1 MKTSWRPHEVFNH
14 FFAFLFQLKRL
25 LPLSKTSPA
34 YLKKIEI
41 LLKEAGLK
49 LRYEKGNFKS
59 GHCLLEEQQIV
70 VVNKFYTVE
79 TKIQAL
85 TDILQ
90 QMQLPLDTLTP
101 ESRLLY
107 QELQQTG
114 LKL

>member
-1 MKTSWRPHEVFNH
+1 M
-14 FFAFLFQLKRL
+14 
-25 LPLSKTSPA
+25 SKTSPA
-34 YLKKIEI
+34 YLKKIEN

-59 GHCLLEEQQIV
+59 GHCLLEEQQVV

-90 QMQLPLDTLTP
+90 QMQLPQESLTP
-101 ESRLLY
+101 EARQLY

>member
-1 MKTSWRPHEVFNH
+1 MKTSPV
-14 FFAFLFQLKRL
+14 
-25 LPLSKTSPA
+25 
-34 YLKKIEI
+34 YLKKIET

-59 GHCLLEEQQIV
+59 GHCLLEEQQVV

-79 TKIQAL
+79 AKIQAI
-85 TDILQ
+85 TEILQ
-90 QMQLPLDTLTP
+90 QMQIQVDLLPP
-101 ESRLLY
+101 ESRQLY

>member
-1 MKTSWRPHEVFNH
+1 
-14 FFAFLFQLKRL
+14 L
-25 LPLSKTSPA
+25 KTSPV
-34 YLKKIEI
+34 YLKKIET

-59 GHCLLEEQQIV
+59 GHCLLEEQQVV

-79 TKIQAL
+79 AKIQAI
-85 TDILQ
+85 TEILQ
-90 QMQLPLDTLTP
+90 QMQIQVDLLPP
-101 ESRLLY
+101 ESRQLY

>member
-1 MKTSWRPHEVFNH
+1 
-14 FFAFLFQLKRL
+14 L
-25 LPLSKTSPA
+25 LKTSPV
-34 YLKKIEI
+34 YLKKIET

-59 GHCLLEEQQIV
+59 GHCLLEEQQVV

-79 TKIQAL
+79 AKIQAI
-85 TDILQ
+85 TEILQ
-90 QMQLPLDTLTP
+90 QMQIQVDLLPP
-101 ESRLLY
+101 ESRQLY

>member
-1 MKTSWRPHEVFNH
+1 M
-14 FFAFLFQLKRL
+14 L
-25 LPLSKTSPA
+25 KTSPV
-34 YLKKIEI
+34 YLKKIET

-59 GHCLLEEQQIV
+59 GHCLLEEQQVV

-79 TKIQAL
+79 AKIQAI
-85 TDILQ
+85 TEILQ
-90 QMQLPLDTLTP
+90 QMQIQVDLLPP
-101 ESRLLY
+101 ESRQLY

>member
-1 MKTSWRPHEVFNH
+1 M
-14 FFAFLFQLKRL
+14 
-25 LPLSKTSPA
+25 SKTSTA
-34 YLKKIEI
+34 YLKKIEN

-59 GHCLLEEQQIV
+59 GHCLLEEQQII

-90 QMQLPLDTLTP
+90 QMQLPMEVLTS
-101 ESRLLY
+101 ESRQLY
-107 QELQQTG
+107 HELQQTG

>member
-1 MKTSWRPHEVFNH
+1 
-14 FFAFLFQLKRL
+14 
-25 LPLSKTSPA
+25 LSKTSPA
-34 YLKKIEI
+34 YLKKIEN

-59 GHCLLEEQQIV
+59 GHCLLEEQQII

-90 QMQLPLDTLTP
+90 QMQLPMEVLTS
-101 ESRLLY
+101 ESRQLY
-107 QELQQTG
+107 HELQQTG

>member
-1 MKTSWRPHEVFNH
+1 MKS
-14 FFAFLFQLKRL
+14 
-25 LPLSKTSPA
+25 SPA
-34 YLKKIEI
+34 YLKKIEN

-59 GHCLLEEQQIV
+59 GHCLLEEQQVV

-85 TDILQ
+85 TEILQ
-90 QMQLPLDTLTP
+90 QMQLSQELLSPP
-101 ESRLLY
+101 SRQLY